1 MNEVGDGILVGT
13 VSDAEDESLL
23 RGRGIDTVVSLTHD
37 DPDTGPVARVDVPM
51 LDGPQNEYQ
60 SFVDAVETVVARREA
75 GQRVLVHCSAG
86 ASRSPAVAAA
96 AMTRLTDRDLGE
108 AFEQVSARRSAVDPH
123 DALIRRAATF
133 ATRDQE

>member
-1 MNEVGDGILVGT
+1 MNEVADGIFAGT
-13 VSDAEDESLL
+13 VSDAEDESML
-23 RGRGIDTVVSLTHD
+23 REHCVDTVVSLTHD

-51 LDGPQNEYQ
+51 LDGPQNEYE
-60 SFVDAVETVVARREA
+60 SFVDAAETVIERREA

-108 AFEQVSARRSAVDPH
+108 AFEQVLARRSEVDPH
-123 DALIRRAATF
+123 DALVRQAATF
-133 ATRDQE
+133 ATQDR